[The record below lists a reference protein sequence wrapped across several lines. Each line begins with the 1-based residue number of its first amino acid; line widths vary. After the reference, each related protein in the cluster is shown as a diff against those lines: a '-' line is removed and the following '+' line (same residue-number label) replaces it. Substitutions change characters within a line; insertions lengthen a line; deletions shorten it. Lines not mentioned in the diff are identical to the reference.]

1 MLFLKAMSWW
11 YDNIDTTHEHYG
23 LGLAS
28 WLCLTVYS
36 WNVSAPEG
44 QPEHKLS
51 VITNLGDQI
60 ILVISA
66 CWIVWVALQGSKS
79 EISEFRVKSKLD
91 PSLFLSSVQTGP
103 ARKLHAR
110 LPSPDWSCQTE
121 AGTSNHTGPQLI
133 GDAEPKERRNLPLE
147 QPYVPPVSVCNTA
160 AAASCDCLATKRL
173 HGTFFC
179 ALLQWCFAICGR
191 RGSRWEQCA
200 GPQGTK

>member
-1 MLFLKAMSWW
+1 MENKYDRWRKELELNRNPHQKIMSCRMLFLKAMSWW

-23 LGLAS
+23 LGLVS
-28 WLCLTVYS
+28 WLRLTVYS

-103 ARKLHAR
+103 ARKLHA
-110 LPSPDWSCQTE
+110 SPDWSCQTE
-121 AGTSNHTGPQLI
+121 AGTSNHTGPQLM
-133 GDAEPKERRNLPLE
+133 GDAEGAFSYQKNSHRNLWL
-147 QPYVPPVSVCNTA
+147 S
-160 AAASCDCLATKRL
+160 L
-173 HGTFFC
+173 
-179 ALLQWCFAICGR
+179 
-191 RGSRWEQCA
+191 
-200 GPQGTK
+200 